1 MRKISAVV
9 MAGVSTAALL
19 VVGTSSASAAVVPDV
34 PDVPSDYSG
43 EVLADDV
50 VIEDVTGDEVT
61 PEDEAEVKA
70 PDYAELPD
78 VMPRSAAGS
87 AAISSFNY
95 SVGGVTIKVPA
106 GCFLTHSLKGS
117 GKKVNSQIAG
127 VDCVGVAALATRFC
141 NTRLELHY
149 ADTSGKTYK
158 IKRGPLKTKCHTGT
172 VPTYKIGAHTL
183 PKYGK
188 ACAQLFVNGSRRA
201 VQCHFITK

>member
-1 MRKISAVV
+1 MRKISAVL

-19 VVGTSSASAAVVPDV
+19 AVGTTSASAAEAV

-50 VIEDVTGDEVT
+50 VIEDVAGDEVT

-70 PDYAELPD
+70 PDFAGLPD
-78 VMPRSAAGS
+78 GVVRSAAGS

-106 GCFLTHSLKGS
+106 GCFLMHSIKGS